1 MRSIRDSLLALIKRY
16 YSEQSDLP
24 FPKQPFEKDWISA
37 CQRGDPD
44 IDGKIDWEP
53 TRQVVPLSFSGIET
67 GLELSFHPD
76 IKTYYASFWS
86 AHLEAESSE
95 GHVSL
100 IQLWNQDDFN
110 RLLKNLIGHAL
121 AKRKLKQ
128 PMTVFFA
135 NTDPDSQLFL
145 SIDSESG
152 KILLEEPGKAPIR
165 TVDDCLVDFIDRLSP
180 AAPATK
186 TV

>member
-1 MRSIRDSLLALIKRY
+1 MRHIRDSLLALIKRY
-16 YSEQSDLP
+16 YSDQSDLP
-24 FPKQPFEKDWISA
+24 FPKEPFEKDWISA

-44 IDGKIDWEP
+44 IHERIDWEP
-53 TRQVVPLSFSGIET
+53 TRQVLPLSFSGIER
-67 GLELSFHPD
+67 GLELSIHPD
-76 IKTYYASFWS
+76 IKAYYGSFWS

-100 IQLWNQDDFN
+100 ILLWNLDDFD
-110 RLLKNLIGHAL
+110 RLLQNLIGHAL

-135 NTDPDSQLFL
+135 TTEPDSELFL
-145 SIDSESG
+145 SIDNESG

-165 TVDDCLVDFIDRLSP
+165 TVNDCLIDFIDRLVP
-180 AAPATK
+180 AARAHD
-186 TV
+186 